1 MGESVGALTF
11 VGIACAILVLWADGD
26 TLLVDTRIASMSLT
40 SPSVSRRRSLLFDFG
55 LLDYRRCHPLCI
67 NMIIDTRGHLR
78 HASGCIVLLAVS
90 SDADIAM

>member
-1 MGESVGALTF
+1 MGKSFGALTP
-11 VGIACAILVLWADGD
+11 VGYACAILVLWADGD

-40 SPSVSRRRSLLFDFG
+40 SPSVSRHRSLLFDFG
-55 LLDYRRCHPLCI
+55 LLEHRRCSPLCI
-67 NMIIDTRGHLR
+67 NMVIDARGHLR